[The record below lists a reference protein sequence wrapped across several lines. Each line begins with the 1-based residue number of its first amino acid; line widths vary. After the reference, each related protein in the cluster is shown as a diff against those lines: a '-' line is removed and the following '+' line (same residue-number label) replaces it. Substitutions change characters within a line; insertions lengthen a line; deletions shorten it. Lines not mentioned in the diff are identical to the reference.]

1 MIKQEEILEAQN
13 KWGNQ
18 IVKLGVDY
26 REKKDFEKTAWLLV
40 DELYGYHEGPVLFK
54 PTKASRKQFRLTRKS
69 AVSYFIGQNPDF
81 AEDKG
86 FALEP
91 WEKVRFK
98 NAEFIL
104 GEEQAVAMGNY
115 FFTNYQGIET
125 KVEFTLGFFRSKN
138 GTLKINLHHSSL
150 PFQVG

>member
-13 KWGNQ
+13 KWANQ

-26 REKKDFEKTAWLLV
+26 REKKDYKKTARLLV
-40 DELYGYHEGPVLFK
+40 DELYGYSEGPVLFK
-54 PTKASRKQFRLTRKS
+54 PTKASRQQFRLTQES

-91 WEKVRFK
+91 WEKVRFE
-98 NAEFIL
+98 NAGFIL
-104 GEEQAVAMGNY
+104 EESLAVAMGNY
-115 FFTNYQGIET
+115 FFTNYLGEET

-138 GTLKINLHHSSL
+138 GSLKINLHHSSL
-150 PFQVG
+150 PFQND

>member
-13 KWGNQ
+13 RWGNQ

-26 REKKDFEKTAWLLV
+26 REKKDYEKTARLLV
-40 DELYGYHEGPVLFK
+40 DELYGYHEGPVLFN
-54 PTKASRKQFRLTRKS
+54 PTKASRQQFRLTRES

-81 AEDKG
+81 PEDKG

-91 WEKVRFK
+91 WQKVRFK
-98 NAEFIL
+98 NAGFIL
-104 GEEQAVAMGNY
+104 NEKQAVAMGNY
-115 FFTNYQGIET
+115 FFTNYQGTET

-138 GTLKINLHHSSL
+138 GALKINLHHSSL
-150 PFQVG
+150 PYQNE